1 MADAPGMSVVVR
13 RVTAMTAEEPSESH
27 PESPVGSSVDST
39 AEPPPG
45 TPPDPDLNA
54 RHLGLVEPSLADFYD
69 AIRDAD
75 REMNQAAA
83 KRAAAI
89 YAAQRVLAD
98 VGRARAEA
106 AERAGGRRPPWSPE
120 EATKEEFTCEVGA
133 LLRLPRR
140 TTETLIEAS
149 RTLAEDLPATR
160 EALATGAISY
170 RHAQVIMEQA
180 WGILVD
186 GDPEA
191 AARAR
196 AVFEGVLVPVAEV
209 LTVAKLSDRARRVRE
224 RTHPETI
231 TARHQKSVEDRHVV
245 FQALNDSMAS
255 LYVTG
260 DAEKIQ
266 AAYHRTLDTALTLQG
281 PNETRTLTQI
291 AADVLTDVLIGGV
304 TPDGIG
310 AGVAAQVN
318 VTVPVL
324 TLLGKSA
331 EPGYLAGYGP
341 IDPDTARRLAAGAP
355 SFTRLLTH
363 PETGVVLS
371 MGRDTYKV
379 PAALKKWL
387 EVRDETC
394 TFPGCRRSA
403 KRSDVDHSVEWQHGG
418 ETDAMNL
425 AHLCPYHHAVKSY
438 TRWSPRHLG
447 DGRIEWTSPAGYS
460 YIVEPSADMR
470 PPRQPKPAPKPPV
483 PFVDVWNMDPT
494 PEDPDDPN
502 PF

>member
-1 MADAPGMSVVVR
+1 M
-13 RVTAMTAEEPSESH
+13 
-27 PESPVGSSVDST
+27 
-39 AEPPPG
+39 
-45 TPPDPDLNA
+45 
-54 RHLGLVEPSLADFYD
+54 
-69 AIRDAD
+69 
-75 REMNQAAA
+75 
-83 KRAAAI
+83 
-89 YAAQRVLAD
+89 
-98 VGRARAEA
+98 
-106 AERAGGRRPPWSPE
+106 
-120 EATKEEFTCEVGA
+120 
-133 LLRLPRR
+133 
-140 TTETLIEAS
+140 
-149 RTLAEDLPATR
+149 
-160 EALATGAISY
+160 
-170 RHAQVIMEQA
+170 
-180 WGILVD
+180 
-186 GDPEA
+186 
-191 AARAR
+191 
-196 AVFEGVLVPVAEV
+196 
-209 LTVAKLSDRARRVRE
+209 RE

-245 FQALNDSMAS
+245 FQALNDGMAS
-255 LYVTG
+255 LYLTG
-260 DAEKIQ
+260 DAEKVQ
-266 AAYHRTLDTALTLQG
+266 AAYHRTLDTALSLQG
-281 PNETRTLTQI
+281 PEETRTLTQL

-304 TPDGIG
+304 TPDGLG

-324 TLLGKSA
+324 TLLGKSE

-371 MGRDTYKV
+371 MGRDTYKP

-403 KRSDVDHSVEWQHGG
+403 KRSDLDHSIEWQHGG

-438 TRWSPRHLG
+438 TRWSPKHLG

-470 PPRQPKPAPKPPV
+470 PPRHPTPVPKPPA
-483 PFVDVWNMDPT
+483 PFVDVWTLDPT
-494 PEDPDDPN
+494 PEDPDDPT